1 MGRKV
6 VSIFKL
12 TQFVWVVAGLLTVS
26 LYGLDGT
33 EKRSI
38 AVLEFE
44 GKGVTEIEASTLTDR
59 FRSELVRTDMFVQI
73 ERSRIEKIFEEQKL
87 QLSGVVSDDKLQE
100 IGELL
105 GAELLVIGSI
115 GKLGSTY
122 TIDLRLVEVSTGEI
136 IASYFKD
143 HRGEV
148 DGLLGQFQ
156 LIASEI
162 AGKETAYEATKSSEV
177 LMAPTSGLVLTDI
190 LSAQIQARNDARED
204 LSKFAW
210 SVGGAAT
217 GAGGSCLIPVVGGAA
232 GVGAAY
238 GAGYLMNANP
248 PPERLA
254 AIQSSEMSIQTAYI
268 KAYEKELK
276 KSRAKWGGISGVMG
290 CCVTTILLL
299 SVLTSAGAGS

>member
-1 MGRKV
+1 M
-6 VSIFKL
+6 
-12 TQFVWVVAGLLTVS
+12 
-26 LYGLDGT
+26 
-33 EKRSI
+33 
-38 AVLEFE
+38 
-44 GKGVTEIEASTLTDR
+44 
-59 FRSELVRTDMFVQI
+59 
-73 ERSRIEKIFEEQKL
+73 
-87 QLSGVVSDDKLQE
+87 
-100 IGELL
+100 
-105 GAELLVIGSI
+105 LVIGSI

-122 TIDLRLVEVSTGEI
+122 TIDLRLVEVSTGQI

-156 LIASEI
+156 LIAGEI
-162 AGKETAYEATKSSEV
+162 AGKETAHEAIKASETV
-177 LMAPTSGLVLTDI
+177 KPAPSPVLTDI

-210 SVGGAAT
+210 GVGGAAS

-232 GVGAAY
+232 GAGAAY
-238 GAGYLMNANP
+238 GAGYLMNASP

-276 KSRAKWGGISGVMG
+276 RSRAKWGGMSGIMG
-290 CCVTTILLL
+290 CCVTTLLVL
-299 SVLTSAGAGS
+299 SVLTSAGAGA